1 MARFTLIEQPVT
13 GDEIPDP
20 LPAPHT
26 PRPPRNPGDD
36 LLIIERVLVDRNGKD
51 RGRLTVRG
59 TIVRKIGLAGDALW
73 SFQGNIN
80 IFEKGVIN
88 TQGVFQ
94 FSDIATGVTFAIVGG
109 TRKYKKAHGTVTARR
124 VDPNPTELTFQGLV
138 GARSSPG
145 I

>member
-20 LPAPHT
+20 LT
-26 PRPPRNPGDD
+26 SPPRNPGDD
-36 LLIIERVLVDRNGKD
+36 LLIIERVLVDRNGND

-73 SFQGNIN
+73 SFQGNI
-80 IFEKGVIN
+80 KLKRGVIN

-94 FSDIATGVTFAIVGG
+94 FSDLANGVTFAIVGG
-109 TRKYKKAHGTVTARR
+109 TGKYKKAHGTVRAIR
-124 VDPNPTELTFQGLV
+124 VGSNPVKLTFRV
-138 GARSSPG
+138 S
-145 I
+145 

>member
-59 TIVRKIGLAGDALW
+59 TIVRKIGLAGDAL
-73 SFQGNIN
+73 
-80 IFEKGVIN
+80 VISG
-88 TQGVFQ
+88 QHQHF
-94 FSDIATGVTFAIVGG
+94 
-109 TRKYKKAHGTVTARR
+109 
-124 VDPNPTELTFQGLV
+124 
-138 GARSSPG
+138 
-145 I
+145 